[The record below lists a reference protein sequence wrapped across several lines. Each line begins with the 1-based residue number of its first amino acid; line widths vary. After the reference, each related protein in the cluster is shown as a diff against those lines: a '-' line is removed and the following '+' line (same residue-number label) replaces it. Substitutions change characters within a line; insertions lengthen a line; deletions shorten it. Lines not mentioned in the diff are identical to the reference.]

1 MHAFTGCDSAS
12 AFSGKGKLTALKLRK
27 RRPAYQE
34 LFQRLGVEWELSD
47 ELFVRLQEFTCLM
60 YSSNP
65 GTKDVNVLRYRLFC
79 ARKGELESHQLP
91 PCQDTLRKHCERAN
105 YQSAIWRRS
114 LQSSPQITLSI
125 GSGWCVKDGK
135 LTIDW
140 MSGELAPKAVLELL
154 SGQCKR
160 VYQLPSC
167 TCLANGLH
175 CNDMCRLQGCTN
187 PARGSYRGFNC
198 R

>member
-1 MHAFTGCDSAS
+1 M
-12 AFSGKGKLTALKLRK
+12 
-27 RRPAYQE
+27 
-34 LFQRLGVEWELSD
+34 
-47 ELFVRLQEFTCLM
+47 RLQEFTYLT
-60 YSSNP
+60 YTSNP

-79 ARKGELESHQLP
+79 ARKGELELHQLP

-105 YQSAIWRRS
+105 YQSAIWRGS
-114 LQSSPQITLSI
+114 LQSSPQIPLPI
-125 GSGWCVKDGK
+125 GSGLHPKDCK

-140 MSGELAPKAVLELL
+140 MSGEPAPKAVFELL
-154 SGQCKR
+154 SGQSKR

-187 PARGSYRGFNC
+187 QPEEATEDLTADDSDVEC
-198 R
+198 EDD